1 MRKSIYILAAVAT
14 MLVSCGETEKINN
27 DLKDTTEPRV
37 IGFSSFSEK
46 ATKGDGGNSANILN
60 LEYFH
65 NTFAVYGTKENT
77 QTHDKEYV
85 FGESAA
91 TTAGVKGGT
100 ECTYTGDADASFYGS
115 NWSYTDLRYWDRQ
128 AEYDFIAYAPALDS
142 NPLRYKYN
150 AVGAEV
156 GDAGNDFVAT
166 DYVLTGKNLQAK
178 ATAAAKNKGF
188 NVNDQDLDLMTSAS
202 QSQLGTV
209 HTPVQ
214 LTFKH
219 ILSKINVIIGKSET
233 LDNADVL
240 IDEVTI
246 TKLVDKG
253 SYAESRYDGVST
265 PRVSGWT
272 PAATNDDAD
281 YVLKYETSA
290 GEPYLPDTDGA
301 DTYNVNPLYFIESL
315 VIPQTIANDA
325 KVTVKY
331 HINSEAYTYVLVLKD
346 AFTEFFDRYNYNL
359 TFTIGPSVITFD
371 ASAYGWA
378 DLSYEVKVPYVEP

>member
-1 MRKSIYILAAVAT
+1 MKKSYLMLAATATILA
-14 MLVSCGETEKINN
+14 SCAQTDKINA
-27 DLKDTTEPRV
+27 DLKDTTEPKV
-37 IGFSSFSEK
+37 IGFSSYSEK
-46 ATKGDGGNSANILN
+46 ATKADDGNSANILN

-65 NTFAVYGTKENT
+65 NTFAVYGTKEHT

-91 TTAGVKGGT
+91 TTAGVKAGT
-100 ECTYTGDADASFYGS
+100 ACTYTGDANASFYGS

-188 NVNDQDLDLMTSAS
+188 NVNNQDLDLMTSAA

-209 HTPVQ
+209 HTAVQ

-233 LDNADVL
+233 LDNENVL

-253 SYAESRYDGVST
+253 SYAESIYDGVST

-272 PAATNDDAD
+272 PAAANNDDN

-290 GEPYLPDTDGA
+290 GEPYLPDTDGP
-301 DTYNVNPLYFIESL
+301 DTYKVNPLYFIESL

-325 KVTVKY
+325 KVTIKY
-331 HINSEAYTYVLVLKD
+331 HINSEGYTYVLDLNE

-359 TFTIGPSVITFD
+359 AFTIGPSVITFD

-378 DLSYEVKVPYVEP
+378 DLSYDVKVPYVEP

>member
-1 MRKSIYILAAVAT
+1 MNKNFLFLAAAATILA
-14 MLVSCGETEKINN
+14 SCAETEKINN
-27 DLKDTTEPRV
+27 DLQDTTEPKV

-46 ATKGDGGNSANILN
+46 ATKGVDNIN
-60 LEYFH
+60 DLEYFH
-65 NTFAVYGTKENT
+65 NTFAVYSTKKYGSAG
-77 QTHDKEYV
+77 DKEYV

-91 TTAGVKGGT
+91 TVAGTKNGT
-100 ECTYTGDADASFYGS
+100 TCTYTTTDFYGS

-128 AEYDFIAYAPALDS
+128 ASYKFIAYAPVQDS

-150 AVGAEV
+150 AAGAEV

-178 ATAAAKNKGF
+178 ATSAAKNKGF
-188 NVNDQDLDLMTSAS
+188 NVNNQDLDLMTSGI
-202 QSQLGTV
+202 QTQDGTV
-209 HTPVQ
+209 HTAVQ

-233 LDNADVL
+233 LDNADVK

-246 TKLVDKG
+246 SKLVDKG
-253 SYAESRYDGVST
+253 SYAESSYDGVSN

-272 PAATNDDAD
+272 PAATNDNAN
-281 YVLKYETSA
+281 YVLKYEWSD

-301 DTYNVNPLYFIESL
+301 DTYKVNPLYFIESL
-315 VIPQTIANDA
+315 VIPQPITNES
-325 KVTVKY
+325 KVTIKY
-331 HINSEAYTYVLVLKD
+331 HIGTEAFTYVLDLNE

-371 ASAYGWA
+371 ASASNWA
-378 DLSYEVKVPYVEP
+378 DSSYDVNVPYVEP

>member
-1 MRKSIYILAAVAT
+1 MKKSYLMLAATATILA
-14 MLVSCGETEKINN
+14 SCAETDKINT
-27 DLKDTTEPRV
+27 DLKDTTEPKV
-37 IGFSSFSEK
+37 IGFSSYSEK

-65 NTFAVYGTKENT
+65 NTFAVYATKKHNT
-77 QTHDKEYV
+77 EPDMDYV
-85 FGESAA
+85 FGGSAA
-91 TTAGVKGGT
+91 TTAGIKDGT
-100 ECTYTGDADASFYGS
+100 TCTYTGDANASFYGS

-128 AEYDFIAYAPALDS
+128 TTYKFIAYSPALDS
-142 NPLRYKYN
+142 NPLRYKFN
-150 AVGAEV
+150 TVGALV
-156 GDAGNDFVAT
+156 GADGNDFVAT
-166 DYVLTGKNLQAK
+166 DYVLIGKNLQTK

-188 NVNDQDLDLMTSAS
+188 NVNNQDLDLMTSAV
-202 QSQLGTV
+202 QTQLGTV
-209 HTPVQ
+209 HSAVE

-246 TKLVDKG
+246 TKLIDKG
-253 SYAESRYDGVST
+253 SYAESSYDGVST

-272 PAATNDDAD
+272 PAAANNDDN

-290 GEPYLPDTDGA
+290 GEPYLPDTDGP
-301 DTYNVNPLYFIESL
+301 DTYKVNPLYFIESL

-325 KVTVKY
+325 KVTIKY
-331 HINSEAYTYVLVLKD
+331 HINAEACTYALDLKD

-378 DLSYEVKVPYVEP
+378 DLSYDVKVPYVEP